1 MNAPTTLPAK
11 PRKRQSPAQPRA
23 EAEPI
28 PTPAAIP
35 LSGVPRRRRRWRGP
49 LMFLLCVMVPWFFAT
64 EYLYLKAADQYA
76 STLAFSVRSGTGPQA
91 SQTPDLMGALSS
103 GSTPLMATESYV
115 VYDYLRSQQI
125 VEAVNGDLD
134 LYRVFTQNREDW
146 VFSLG
151 PNATIED
158 LTRYW
163 DWQVPVVYDTLSG
176 IVSVEVRS
184 FDRESA
190 TAIAQSIL
198 KHSSALVNEISRA
211 AREDTVGF
219 AKAELAR
226 AGIRLSEI
234 RGQIREYRELEQ
246 KANAQGQLSIAT
258 DLIGSLESELAEA
271 RVDLKLAESYTR
283 ENDPRI
289 LRLTNK
295 IEVLE
300 ERIAEE
306 RRRFGAGNAA
316 AAQDQKSLADLLGDF
331 EELEVERE
339 FAETAYTNAMAGLQT
354 ANADARRTQRYL
366 AVHIQPTK
374 AEAASYPQRP
384 LLSAM
389 AFGALVL
396 IWGVGTLV
404 LTNLRDRG

>member
-1 MNAPTTLPAK
+1 MNAPATLPAK
-11 PRKRQSPAQPRA
+11 QRKGRRPAKQRV
-23 EAEPI
+23 EAHAI
-28 PTPAAIP
+28 PQPAAIP
-35 LSGVPRRRRRWRGP
+35 IRGVPKRRRRWRGP

-91 SQTPDLMGALSS
+91 NQTPDIMGALSG
-103 GSTPLMATESYV
+103 GSSPLMATESYV

-125 VEAVNGDLD
+125 VEAVNRDLD
-134 LYRVFTQNREDW
+134 LYAIFSQDRDDW

-151 PNATIED
+151 RDATVED

-163 DWQVPVVYDTLSG
+163 QWQVPVSYDTLSG

-184 FDRESA
+184 FDRKSA
-190 TAIAQSIL
+190 TAISQSIL
-198 KHSSALVNEISRA
+198 THASALVNEISRA

-226 AGIRLSEI
+226 AGLRLSDI
-234 RGQIREYRELEQ
+234 RTQIRKYRDLEQ
-246 KANAQGQLSIAT
+246 KANAEGQLSIAT
-258 DLIGSLESELAEA
+258 DLIGTLEAELAEA
-271 RVDLKLAESYTR
+271 RVDLKLASTYTR
-283 ENDPRI
+283 ENDPRV

-306 RRRFGAGNAA
+306 RRRFGAGSAA
-316 AAQDQKSLADLLGDF
+316 ATAGEKSLADLLGDF
-331 EELEVERE
+331 EELEVERK
-339 FAETAYTNAMAGLQT
+339 FAETAYTNAMSGLQT

-366 AVHIQPTK
+366 AVHIQPTR

-389 AFGALVL
+389 AFGALFL
-396 IWGVGTLV
+396 IWAVGSLV